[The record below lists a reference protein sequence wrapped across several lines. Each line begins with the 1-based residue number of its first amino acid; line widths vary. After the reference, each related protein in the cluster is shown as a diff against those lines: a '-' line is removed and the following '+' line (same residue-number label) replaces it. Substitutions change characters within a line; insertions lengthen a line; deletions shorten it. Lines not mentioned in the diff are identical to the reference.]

1 MVPVRKFSTTTSAS
15 FTSRLTTSTA
25 SGVFK
30 SRAMPRL
37 FRLNSRYAA
46 ASPSLWGGQVRDSSP
61 GPVSSTLMTSAPRSA
76 RSAPHHGPAMTRER
90 SMTRM
95 PSRERGPLVMAR
107 TIPPLAVYIHVSPDP
122 RSGGSAME
130 LYDAMTTTFSGRD
143 FTDEPLPDDVLYRI
157 LDRARFAPSGGN
169 RQGWRVVIVRDRK
182 TREGLAR
189 ATEPAAKRY
198 AAQVQAGENPWN
210 TIDRTK
216 VDAATIASTPP
227 PTRLIEP
234 VLKAAVVLVICVD
247 LKVVASMDS
256 ELSRV
261 GVISGASI
269 YPFAWNIL
277 LAARQEG
284 YAGTITTL
292 AAAQEPAVQALLGL
306 PAHVALAAVM
316 PLGRPVKRLTKL
328 KRKPVA
334 EFAMLERWGGPPLG
348 G

>member
-1 MVPVRKFSTTTSAS
+1 
-15 FTSRLTTSTA
+15 
-25 SGVFK
+25 
-30 SRAMPRL
+30 
-37 FRLNSRYAA
+37 
-46 ASPSLWGGQVRDSSP
+46 
-61 GPVSSTLMTSAPRSA
+61 
-76 RSAPHHGPAMTRER
+76 
-90 SMTRM
+90 
-95 PSRERGPLVMAR
+95 
-107 TIPPLAVYIHVSPDP
+107 
-122 RSGGSAME
+122 ME
-130 LYDAMTTTFSGRD
+130 LYDVMTTTFSGRD
-143 FTDEPLPDDVLYRI
+143 FTDEPLPDDVLYKI

-216 VDAATIASTPP
+216 VDASTIASTPP
-227 PTRLIEP
+227 PPRLIEP

-277 LAARQEG
+277 LAARHEG

-316 PLGRPVKRLTKL
+316 PLGRPAKRITKL

-334 EFAMLERWGGPPLG
+334 EFAMLERWGGAPLG
-348 G
+348 VRT

>member
-1 MVPVRKFSTTTSAS
+1 
-15 FTSRLTTSTA
+15 
-25 SGVFK
+25 
-30 SRAMPRL
+30 
-37 FRLNSRYAA
+37 
-46 ASPSLWGGQVRDSSP
+46 
-61 GPVSSTLMTSAPRSA
+61 
-76 RSAPHHGPAMTRER
+76 
-90 SMTRM
+90 
-95 PSRERGPLVMAR
+95 
-107 TIPPLAVYIHVSPDP
+107 
-122 RSGGSAME
+122 ME

-227 PTRLIEP
+227 PPRLIEP
-234 VLKAAVVLVICVD
+234 VLKAAAVLVICVD